1 MSDRK
6 VVLKMV
12 MSLDGFV
19 TSPDGT
25 HEWMF
30 EWFGDDSGEW
40 NRRALEEAGVHAM
53 GRRSYEIMGPHWAA
67 SEGPIAT
74 AMNEKP
80 KAVFSRTLEKAEWGP
95 AEIFGGDL
103 GAEIADLK
111 ARDDEGTVLVHGGP
125 DFAKSLTRLG
135 LVDEYQLTTVP
146 IAIGAGHS
154 PFAELREHLKLD
166 VVEEERFQSGALA
179 QILVPKHE
187 RPPEAAA
194 SRAWLRAMQDTS
206 DHAGAAGAL
215 DVIPRS
221 MAPALHPS
229 GSRNQPR
236 LCFRVNRAVPA
247 WAAPHRSPY
256 GRMRMIVF
264 PLRRSVG
271 LRAATASS
279 RVATMAMLVR
289 SRPSRT
295 R

>member
-1 MSDRK
+1 
-6 VVLKMV
+6 MV

-30 EWFGDDSGEW
+30 EWFGDDSGGW

-80 KAVFSRTLEKAEWGP
+80 KAVFSHTLEKAEWGP

-103 GAEIADLK
+103 RAEIADLK

-125 DFAKSLTRLG
+125 DFAKSVTRLG

-154 PFAELREHLKLD
+154 HSPSWKSTRSWTSSKRSACRAEH
-166 VVEEERFQSGALA
+166 S
-179 QILVPKHE
+179 
-187 RPPEAAA
+187 
-194 SRAWLRAMQDTS
+194 
-206 DHAGAAGAL
+206 
-215 DVIPRS
+215 
-221 MAPALHPS
+221 
-229 GSRNQPR
+229 
-236 LCFRVNRAVPA
+236 
-247 WAAPHRSPY
+247 
-256 GRMRMIVF
+256 
-264 PLRRSVG
+264 RRSWCRSDERQPKPN
-271 LRAATASS
+271 RAATAHSPK
-279 RVATMAMLVR
+279 VAGSNPAPATHDDRAPALW
-289 SRPSRT
+289 SH
-295 R
+295 

>member
-6 VVLKMV
+6 VILKMV
-12 MSLDGFV
+12 MSLDGYV

-80 KAVFSRTLEKAEWGP
+80 KAVFSHTLKTATWGP
-95 AEIFGGDL
+95 AEIFSDL
-103 GAEIADLK
+103 SAGIADLK

-135 LVDEYQLTTVP
+135 LVDEYQLSTVP

-154 PFAELREHLKLD
+154 PFADLGAHLKLD
-166 VVEEERFQSGALA
+166 VVDEQRFRNGALA
-179 QILVPKHE
+179 QILVPK
-187 RPPEAAA
+187 
-194 SRAWLRAMQDTS
+194 
-206 DHAGAAGAL
+206 
-215 DVIPRS
+215 
-221 MAPALHPS
+221 
-229 GSRNQPR
+229 
-236 LCFRVNRAVPA
+236 
-247 WAAPHRSPY
+247 
-256 GRMRMIVF
+256 
-264 PLRRSVG
+264 
-271 LRAATASS
+271 
-279 RVATMAMLVR
+279 
-289 SRPSRT
+289 
-295 R
+295 